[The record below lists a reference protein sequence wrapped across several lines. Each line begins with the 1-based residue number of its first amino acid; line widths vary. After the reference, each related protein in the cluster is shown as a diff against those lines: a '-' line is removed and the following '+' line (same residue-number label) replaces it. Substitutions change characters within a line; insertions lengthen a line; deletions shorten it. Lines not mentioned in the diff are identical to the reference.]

1 MDYKKKD
8 PKIPVMDPY
17 TQAQK
22 LKVCDLCKT
31 ELGKSKEMN
40 FVAIL
45 GPISPTKLA
54 LEACGYS
61 SPPDNQLLY
70 NPEIITKINT
80 KLQYKFNLYNVA
92 CLNDDEIL
100 SSGMEKTRNLYNKW
114 RPFNICSTSSGD
126 LLVVMQISDDFQQS
140 NIVGCYSGTTK
151 KQTICIL
158 FYDRGHGF
166 HSSDNTTKCFTENK
180 NLDICV
186 ADSGSNEVLVVNQ
199 AGTLRFRYLPTPKN
213 QPFYPAGITTDS

>member
-1 MDYKKKD
+1 MMKSCQVEWRKQGISTMLFGDHFLKPSQPSGNIPFDTAVTKQGYIVYTD
-8 PKIPVMDPY
+8 PTPTEQTVNIVKNENIE
-17 TQAQK
+17 TLIK
-22 LKVCDLCKT
+22 LK
-31 ELGKSKEMN
+31 
-40 FVAIL
+40 
-45 GPISPTKLA
+45 
-54 LEACGYS
+54 
-61 SPPDNQLLY
+61 
-70 NPEIITKINT
+70 
-80 KLQYKFNLYNVA
+80 
-92 CLNDDEIL
+92 
-100 SSGMEKTRNLYNKW
+100 KW